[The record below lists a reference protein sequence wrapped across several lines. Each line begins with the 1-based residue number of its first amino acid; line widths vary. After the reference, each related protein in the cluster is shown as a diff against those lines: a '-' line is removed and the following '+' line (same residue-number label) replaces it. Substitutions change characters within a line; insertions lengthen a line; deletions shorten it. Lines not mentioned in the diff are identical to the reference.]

1 MSQPPPRTRAE
12 LRAALSVQETTGEP
26 SASVSKPQGVAIT
39 RAWRWAAPL
48 AAVALWWP
56 AGFAGLDDWFYL
68 PLRAR
73 DGDLVLVG
81 SMAAT
86 ATVAALVRSGWLR
99 LLVVVAMGGLGWLLS
114 APESEAVAG
123 ERMVLAVLLASGILL
138 GLLLGA
144 RGSRGLVPLAVVAAL
159 VAGLTPATWPD
170 GPLVA
175 VALLLPFVGAPLR
188 QVADAAGLALGVMVT
203 WLVVQLASG
212 SLRAGW
218 DALQGGLQRDRVGE
232 GLATVGTAAADHL
245 AVEGLDTT
253 LWLLADNTLWWATA
267 AAAVLALVGIAAT
280 RAARAARAVRAARA
294 EQAARTGQADQA
306 IPASSVAHQ

>member
-1 MSQPPPRTRAE
+1 MTQPPPRTRAE
-12 LRAALSVQETTGEP
+12 LRAALSVQESTGEP
-26 SASVSKPQGVAIT
+26 SASVSKPQGPAIT
-39 RAWRWAAPL
+39 RVWRWAAPL
-48 AAVALWWP
+48 AALALWWP
-56 AGFAGLDDWFYL
+56 AGFTGLDDWFYL

-86 ATVAALVRSGWLR
+86 ATVAALVRSVWLR

-123 ERMVLAVLLASGILL
+123 ERMVVAVLLASGILL
-138 GLLLGA
+138 GLALGA

-159 VAGLTPATWPD
+159 VAGVSPATWPD

-188 QVADAAGLALGVMVT
+188 QMAGAAGLALGVMVT
-203 WLVVQLASG
+203 WLVAQLASG

-232 GLATVGTAAADHL
+232 GLVTVGTAAADHVV
-245 AVEGLDTT
+245 AEGLDTT
-253 LWLLADNTLWWATA
+253 WWLLADNTLWWVTA

-280 RAARAARAVRAARA
+280 RAARAVWAARA
-294 EQAARTGQADQA
+294 EQAAQAGQAEQA
-306 IPASSVAHQ
+306 IPASAVAHQ